1 MGDFHQHG
9 IITTLHQLNTRPL
22 EDLEADLMELK
33 QEHPMALILP
43 SLYSELEGP
52 ALPGILD
59 ELSNVTY
66 LDQIV
71 VGLDRAN
78 EAEWG

>member
-22 EDLEADLMELK
+22 EDLEADLMELRR
-33 QEHPMALILP
+33 EHPMALILP

-52 ALPGILD
+52 ALSGILD
-59 ELSNVTY
+59 ELS
-66 LDQIV
+66 
-71 VGLDRAN
+71 ACS
-78 EAEWG
+78 